1 MEQAMKFPFGIQDFD
16 KINNG
21 GAAYVN
27 KIV

>member
-1 MEQAMKFPFGIQDFD
+1 MEQAIKFPFRTQKFD